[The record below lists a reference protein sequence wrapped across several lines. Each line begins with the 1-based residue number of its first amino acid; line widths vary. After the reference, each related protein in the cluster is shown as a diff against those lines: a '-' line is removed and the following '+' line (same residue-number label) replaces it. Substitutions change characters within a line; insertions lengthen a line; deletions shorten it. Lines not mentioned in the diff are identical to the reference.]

1 METMNTITTTLPTTI
16 RRELSITDR
25 SPLYHLLTGTGFFNP
40 EELEVAMELV
50 DDRLA
55 LGDDSHYRFLVAESG
70 DTVAGYACWGPIP
83 GTTESA
89 DLYWIAVDPAH
100 QGLGVG
106 RALLAEA
113 ESWMA
118 SAGRPRVYLETAGR
132 AQYAPTRAFYLA
144 CGYHVAAELEDFYA
158 PGDARVTFLKV
169 LATSKLSGSSKA

>member
-1 METMNTITTTLPTTI
+1 MAPMNTITETPPTI
-16 RRELSITDR
+16 VRRELRVTDR
-25 SPLYHLLTGTGFFNP
+25 SPVYHLLAGTGFFNR

-55 LGDDSHYRFLVAESG
+55 LGDESHYRFLVAEHADS
-70 DTVAGYACWGPIP
+70 VAGYACWGPIP
-83 GTTESA
+83 GTAASA
-89 DLYWIAVDPAH
+89 DLYWIAVEPAH
-100 QGLGVG
+100 QGRGVG

-118 SAGRPRVYLETAGR
+118 AAGRPRVYLETAGR

-169 LATSKLSGSSKA
+169 LET